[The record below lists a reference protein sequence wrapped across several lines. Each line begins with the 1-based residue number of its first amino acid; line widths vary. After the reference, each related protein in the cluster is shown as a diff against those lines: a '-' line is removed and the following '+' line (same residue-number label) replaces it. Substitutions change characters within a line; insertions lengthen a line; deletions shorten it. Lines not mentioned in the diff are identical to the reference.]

1 MPMLHVVIF
10 LVNIIL
16 ICAEKVKT
24 QETSQREVMD
34 TLYVSCI
41 LSLYS
46 RKIII
51 HKFT

>member
-1 MPMLHVVIF
+1 MPHVIIF
-10 LVNIIL
+10 FVNTIL
-16 ICAEKVKT
+16 IFAEKVKT
-24 QETSQREVMD
+24 QETSQHVMD